1 MCVLRRGVTLPPRP
15 SHSHRWAAPSPLCT
29 PLAVAPQDTAMVD
42 DEDTIIRR
50 HDEVIRDLK
59 ERFERIMEER
69 KKRKQELA
77 AQKPP
82 PPKKRRR

>member
-1 MCVLRRGVTLPPRP
+1 MTCVGARYGPLLGDPV
-15 SHSHRWAAPSPLCT
+15 SSPT
-29 PLAVAPQDTAMVD
+29 PLSVQDTAMVD

-69 KKRKQELA
+69 KKRRLELA